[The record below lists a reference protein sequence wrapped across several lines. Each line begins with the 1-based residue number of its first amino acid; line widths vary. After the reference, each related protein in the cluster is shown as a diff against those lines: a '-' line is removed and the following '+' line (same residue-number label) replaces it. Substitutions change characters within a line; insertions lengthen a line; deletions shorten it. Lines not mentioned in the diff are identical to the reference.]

1 MFFSPL
7 KEIKGTWSCFQSY
20 TNNLLF
26 LSMLLSPLKEITWCC
41 FQLGGAVMVIKLK
54 KKKK

>member
-1 MFFSPL
+1 
-7 KEIKGTWSCFQSY
+7 
-20 TNNLLF
+20 
-26 LSMLLSPLKEITWCC
+26 MLLSPLKEITWCC